1 MTTELTK
8 DGQNHGRRWER
19 PGASFTNTQ
28 HTGTFQHKYYKNSL
42 IYRASQSILF
52 VTRTTVL
59 QVIRRVGGI
68 LYPLGY
74 PNPVYPTVGPTP
86 PWYTLPPGIP
96 YLQCTLPFGILYTL
110 GYTIHSWV
118 KPTPRRDLLPGITY
132 SLDRMTHTCENVTF
146 PQFRWRS
153 VTRI

>member
-1 MTTELTK
+1 MTTDLTK

-52 VTRTTVL
+52 VTGTTFL
-59 QVIRRVGGI
+59 QMIPRQGE
-68 LYPLGY
+68 GY
-74 PNPVYPTVGPTP
+74 PTPVYPTP
-86 PWYTLPPGIP
+86 PWYTLPSGIP
-96 YLQCTLPFGILYTL
+96 YPL
-110 GYTIHSWV
+110 GYPTPEYASMGTPYRYPLPGFTIPPRV
-118 KPTPRRDLLPGITY
+118 KTTPRRDLVPRIPY
-132 SLDRMTHTCENVTF
+132 PLDRMTHACENVTF